1 MYRSDEER
9 LTDIIMGDAVIQ
21 LLKKRGPV
29 SARALMDKLRTM
41 ALVEHDPLRQN
52 ALRRAMVE
60 VTQSM
65 GIAENSGVPIKDH
78 NNVTHIFRNRDG
90 ADKGAKH

>member
-21 LLKKRGPV
+21 LLKNRGPV
-29 SARALMDKLRTM
+29 SARALIDKLRAM
-41 ALVEHDPLRQN
+41 AAVEPDPLRQK
-52 ALRRAMVE
+52 ALCRAMVE
-60 VTQSM
+60 VSNNIGT
-65 GIAENSGVPIKDH
+65 AENSGVPIKDQ